1 MSMREIN
8 NWRKLTLLPKGVIK
22 ERGSFTGEYDLR
34 ISYVDGV
41 WFIEYVFSGLIFSE
55 TEPTYPERFSGDELE
70 DVVDKASKFFDDNFG
85 KYKLIG

>member
-1 MSMREIN
+1 MRN
-8 NWRKLTLLPKGVIK
+8 KNWIKLTSLPKGIIK
-22 ERGSFTGEYDLR
+22 ERGNFIGEYDMR

-55 TEPTYPERFSGDELE
+55 IEPTYPERFSGETLE
-70 DVVDKASKFFDDNFG
+70 DVVNKASKFFDDNFG